1 MSTNPKTPEGA
12 RGLSSTNPKTP
23 EGQGDSPNFEPI
35 RHSSHGIWLLF
46 FPDTFEPLVNSH
58 QSWLQHSNSSRRAA
72 PWRSACCASKDQA
85 SGWSWSH
92 GVAKFLHN
100 SNFARTYVY
109 TYIYICVYIYM
120 YIYIYVYMYIY
131 VYICIYIYVYV
142 YIYIRI
148 YIYVYIYICIYI
160 YVYMYIYI
168 CIYMYICIYVY
179 MYICIYIYVYMYIY
193 ICVYIYIYRSS
204 EWGYKP
210 RNDLGGPTLNGNHY
224 CYPWILWGFNRKRSY
239 PVLGKITNFQIP

>member
-1 MSTNPKTPEGA
+1 MNPSGSGSHLSWIMVQAVLKSGSNGGFVGFQKCDTYRKTLKSGTMV
-12 RGLSSTNPKTP
+12 SSSCQQTRKLQKGQGDSPQQTPKLQK
-23 EGQGDSPNFEPI
+23 GQGDSPNFELI

-109 TYIYICVYIYM
+109 TYIYVGIYICICIYM
-120 YIYIYVYMYIY
+120 YM
-131 VYICIYIYVYV
+131 
-142 YIYIRI
+142 
-148 YIYVYIYICIYI
+148 YVYIYICIYI
-160 YVYMYIYI
+160 YIELVNGVINQETTWGGHL
-168 CIYMYICIYVY
+168 
-179 MYICIYIYVYMYIY
+179 
-193 ICVYIYIYRSS
+193 
-204 EWGYKP
+204 EWKSLLLP
-210 RNDLGGPTLNGNHY
+210 LNSMGVQ
-224 CYPWILWGFNRKRSY
+224 P
-239 PVLGKITNFQIP
+239 